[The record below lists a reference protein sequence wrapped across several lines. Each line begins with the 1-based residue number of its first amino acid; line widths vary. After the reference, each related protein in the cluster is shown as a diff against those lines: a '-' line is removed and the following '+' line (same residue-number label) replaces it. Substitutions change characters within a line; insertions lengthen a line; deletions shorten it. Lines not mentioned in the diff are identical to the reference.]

1 MSTLK
6 ADTIQS
12 TSGGAATLTKQSAA
26 KAWLNLNGTG
36 TIAARDSYNIAST
49 TDVGTGQYT
58 PSFTTSFGNAN
69 YVFQYTT
76 VRISSGSYGLL
87 PLIDV
92 AITQATGSCRAEIQG
107 SVVATYYEDASI
119 YCMTYNGD
127 LA

>member
-69 YVFQYTT
+69 YVFQYTSE
-76 VRISSGSYGLL
+76 RRESGAYALI
-87 PLIDV
+87 PVIDV
-92 AITQATGSCRAEIQG
+92 SITQATGSCRAEIQG
-107 SVVATYYEDASI
+107 SANYAYYEDPAI